1 MAQKAAGGLLK
12 GPGTGTSDSIL
23 GMYSN
28 GGMVRVS
35 NGEYVINA
43 DTVSKLGVPFF
54 DRINGMK
61 NGGLMLNYNIP
72 RYDDGGSL
80 IQTAAYNPATGGSVY
95 NVGNVTMQFAEA
107 PSNGKQLFEE
117 FKMAM
122 ALDQRKSGTEINMS
136 RRY

>member
-1 MAQKAAGGLLK
+1 
-12 GPGTGTSDSIL
+12 
-23 GMYSN
+23 
-28 GGMVRVS
+28 
-35 NGEYVINA
+35 
-43 DTVSKLGVPFF
+43 
-54 DRINGMK
+54 
-61 NGGLMLNYNIP
+61 MLNYNIP